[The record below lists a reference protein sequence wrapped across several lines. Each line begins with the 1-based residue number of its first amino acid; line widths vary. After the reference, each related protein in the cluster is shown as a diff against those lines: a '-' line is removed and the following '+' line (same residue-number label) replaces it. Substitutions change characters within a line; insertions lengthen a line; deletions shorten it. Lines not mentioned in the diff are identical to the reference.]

1 MNAMGKLKLV
11 LYLAAIFIAGSVS
24 GWVTATKMVKQR
36 SFSPPRSD
44 EIAASLRTCMYDRL
58 ALTEAQ
64 KEKVNGII
72 ERTSKEMQSI
82 HKERTDRIRLSL
94 SNRTAQ
100 LMAVLTPEQQAQFEE
115 IEKDRTQYWRQK
127 EAARA
132 KHGGRDNRKG
142 SREKGGTNQD
152 SSGAAPAPK

>member
-1 MNAMGKLKLV
+1 MNAMGKLKVV
-11 LYLAAIFIAGSVS
+11 LYLAAIFVAGSVS
-24 GWVTATKMVKQR
+24 GWVVATKMVKQR

-100 LMAVLTPEQQAQFEE
+100 LMMVLTPQQQAQFEE
-115 IEKDRTQYWRQK
+115 IEKDRQYWLQK
-127 EAARA
+127 EATRA
-132 KHGGRDNRKG
+132 KHGGRDGRKG
-142 SREKGGTNQD
+142 SRDKGGTNQD